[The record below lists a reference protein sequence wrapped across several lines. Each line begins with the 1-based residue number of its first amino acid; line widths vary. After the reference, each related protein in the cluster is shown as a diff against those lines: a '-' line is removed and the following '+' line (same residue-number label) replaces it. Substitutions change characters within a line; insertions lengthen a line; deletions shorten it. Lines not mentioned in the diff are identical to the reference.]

1 MTIEHGGPDLGAE
14 IRWDFSTNANPM
26 GSMAGAMHA
35 LAEADRRTYPEPTY
49 LALRTTLSAAG
60 LGPVDRLLPTA
71 GNAEAIRRLT
81 LAAKLAGVAQVWVP
95 GPGYGEYRAAAEA
108 LGLAVCAYGSVAE
121 LVGSLQRE
129 LGVTA
134 SAQACAD
141 ARDQASGL
149 LKRARSAKASLASKA
164 VKAVTAVTAVTAASA
179 QLAPQLIWLC
189 EPCNP
194 TGEDVPAAVWAELI
208 ALLPALQAA
217 GHTLAVDR
225 AYAPMRLDGLDPV
238 PAALAQAAWQLWSP
252 NKTMGCTGVRAGLM
266 VAPAAVAASASA
278 STSPRAAQTAAPST
292 WPDVAALAPSWVL
305 GSEGVALLQAWVSET
320 VQGSLRVQRVV
331 WRGWLQAQQQ
341 ALRARGW
348 TVRDTVVPFFL
359 AQPPQGVDVAT
370 MLTALRQR
378 GIKLRDAA
386 SLGLPGW
393 CRMRVM
399 SPTAQ
404 AALMDALLAQGQA
417 PTEAAMTSATPD
429 AEAA

>member
-1 MTIEHGGPDLGAE
+1 LTLEHGGPDLGAE

-26 GSMAGAMHA
+26 GPMAGATHA

-49 LALRTTLSAAG
+49 LALRTALSGAG

-108 LGLAVCAYGSVAE
+108 LGLAVCVHGSVAE
-121 LVGSLQRE
+121 WVDGLQQA
-129 LGVTA
+129 LGVPEA
-134 SAQACAD
+134 GQ
-141 ARDQASGL
+141 GL
-149 LKRARSAKASLASKA
+149 SPRRARASKVGHA
-164 VKAVTAVTAVTAASA
+164 KLGRAKP
-179 QLAPQLIWLC
+179 APQLIWLC

-194 TGEDVPAAVWAELI
+194 TGDDVPASVWAQLV
-208 ALLPALQAA
+208 ALLPALHAA

-225 AYAPMRLDGLDPV
+225 AYAPMRLDGFDPV
-238 PAALAQAAWQLWSP
+238 PVAVADAAWQLWSP
-252 NKTMGCTGVRAGLM
+252 NKTLGCTGVRAGLM
-266 VAPAAVAASASA
+266 VAPAKPHAH
-278 STSPRAAQTAAPST
+278 
-292 WPDVAALAPSWVL
+292 WPDLAALAPSWVL
-305 GSEGVALLQAWVSET
+305 GSEGVALLQAWVSES

-331 WRGWLQAQQQ
+331 WRGWLRAQQQ

-359 AQPPQGVDVAT
+359 AQPPQGVDVAA
-370 MLTALRQR
+370 MLTGLRER
-378 GIKLRDAA
+378 GIKLRDAS

-404 AALMDALLAQGQA
+404 AALMEALTAQGQLPA
-417 PTEAAMTSATPD
+417 AGAAEPSPDVEAA
-429 AEAA
+429 